1 MGKLLAFLSAMMMVF
16 SVMVGHA
23 IASSINVGSLTASS
37 TYSGWDVDNIINGAG
52 LSGSPPLHD
61 EITSDNAWMSDR
73 NDTTGW
79 LIFDFG
85 STYTVTTTDV
95 WQYGHWNVHP
105 RGVKD
110 FQILSSINGT
120 DYTFVADATL
130 QKVGAGATPNA
141 AESFSL
147 ATDARYIKFDIQSN
161 WGGGTFTGLSEVQF
175 NGSPVPIPGAVW
187 LLGTGLAGLA
197 GIRIRRKK
205 R

>member
-1 MGKLLAFLSAMMMVF
+1 MKKVLMFLGAMMMVF
-16 SVMVGHA
+16 SVVVGHA
-23 IASSINVGSLTASS
+23 IASSINVASVTASS

-61 EITSDNAWMSDR
+61 QIASDNAWMSDR

-79 LIFDFG
+79 LIFDLG
-85 STYTVTTTDV
+85 STYTVTSMDV
-95 WQYGHWNVHP
+95 WQYGHRNVHP

-120 DYTFVADATL
+120 DYTSVTYLTL
-130 QKVGAGATPNA
+130 QEVSTTPNT

-147 ATDARYIKFDIQSN
+147 DTDARYIKFDIQSN
-161 WGGGTFTGLSEVQF
+161 WGDGTLTGLSEVQF

-197 GIRIRRKK
+197 GIRIGRKK
-205 R
+205 EN